1 VRRVLRIKKVL
12 SFTALT
18 IAMFIGILDSTIVN
32 IALPDIMTYF
42 HANLTD
48 TSWISSIY
56 VLALSAFMITS
67 AKLADQYGRKKMMLL
82 GLALFGISSLM
93 CVFAPSLLTLVMI
106 RFLQGVGGSIIT
118 PIVIPM
124 GIEVFGKNK
133 MPMVAS
139 IVGAVTALAAAGGPP
154 LGGVLLKYYSW
165 KMVFGVNVPLAALA
179 FILTLIFIKE
189 SYDLTISKKIDLG
202 GIVTLT
208 IGLFGL
214 SFGLLKGQEFG
225 WQSPAII
232 WCFITSFVA
241 LTLFIFLEI
250 KIKAP
255 MLEFKLFKETTF
267 TSSCLVYLITGFALV
282 CPVLI
287 CNYYLQNVLGEHPL
301 AAALIIM
308 PVSLAVI
315 FAMPIGNMLAQKIGS
330 IPINVSGMLIIG
342 ASLYLMS
349 LIRYDTP
356 KSIMILFMIINGIG
370 FGLSTH
376 SIVSAIHYLPQS
388 KSGIG
393 SGVINASRQIGT
405 CLGIALLI
413 TLLDSHII
421 TAKQEIQENAIK
433 IIDQKI
439 LSKPLQSAAKKD
451 IYKIFN
457 DEDSKQLKTN
467 ITKMKEDLTET
478 AKQKKQIPKPRKETD
493 LAKLYHGTDQLSV
506 ATATISDQTVL
517 LNKEQMK
524 LSSAL
529 ADMNQDDLATAGAKL
544 GKGSEQLKLGTAQI
558 HKVLTAIKTN
568 IALVAQ
574 KRELQ
579 QGMSQIKK
587 DKNVKITQAFS
598 RTYLFCSVLVVILS
612 PIALF
617 TDRDKWALK
626 RKRNQLVQRKI

>member
-1 VRRVLRIKKVL
+1 MLRTKKVL

-48 TSWISSIY
+48 TSWVSSIY

-93 CVFAPSLLTLVMI
+93 CVFAPSLLTLVII
-106 RFLQGVGGSIIT
+106 RFLQGVGGAIIT

-124 GIEVFGKNK
+124 GIEIFGKNK

-139 IVGAVTALAAAGGPP
+139 IVGAVTAFAAAGGPP

-165 KMVFGVNVPLAALA
+165 KMVFGVNIPLAALA

-189 SYDLTISKKIDLG
+189 SYDSTISKKIDLG
-202 GIVTLT
+202 GIATLT

-214 SFGLLKGQEFG
+214 SFGLLKGQEYG
-225 WQSPAII
+225 WHSPAII
-232 WCFITSFVA
+232 WCFITSFAA
-241 LTLFIFLEI
+241 LIIFIVLEI

-255 MLEFKLFKETTF
+255 MLEFKLFKEITF

-287 CNYYLQNVLGEHPL
+287 YNYYLQNVLGDQPL

-308 PVSLAVI
+308 PVSLAII
-315 FAMPIGNMLAQKIGS
+315 FAMPIGNLLAQKIGS
-330 IPINVSGMLIIG
+330 IPINLSGLLITGI
-342 ASLYLMS
+342 SLYLLS
-349 LIRYDTP
+349 LIKFDTP
-356 KSIMILFMIINGIG
+356 KSTMILFMIINGIG
-370 FGLSTH
+370 FGFSTH
-376 SIVSAIHYLPQS
+376 SIVSAIHYLPQA

-405 CLGIALLI
+405 CLGIALLV
-413 TLLDSHII
+413 TLLDSHIV
-421 TAKQEIQENAIK
+421 TAKQEIQYNAVR

-439 LSKPLQSAAKKD
+439 LSQPLQSAAKKD
-451 IYKIFN
+451 IHKIFN
-457 DEDSKQLKTN
+457 DEDNKQLKTN

-493 LAKLYHGTDQLSV
+493 LAKLYHGIDQLSA
-506 ATATISDQTVL
+506 ATATISDQTAL

-524 LSSAL
+524 LSSVL
-529 ADMNQDDLATAGAKL
+529 ADMKQDDLVTAGEKL
-544 GKGSEQLKLGTAQI
+544 GKGSEQLKVGTAQT
-558 HKVLTAIKTN
+558 HKALLAIKTN
-568 IALVAQ
+568 IALIAQ

-579 QGMSQIKK
+579 QGVTQIKK
-587 DKNVKITQAFS
+587 DKNLQITQAFS
-598 RTYLFCSVLVVILS
+598 RTYLFCSILIVILS
-612 PIALF
+612 PIALL
-617 TDRDKWALK
+617 TDRNKWTLK
-626 RKRNQLVQRKI
+626 RKRDQLVQPKL